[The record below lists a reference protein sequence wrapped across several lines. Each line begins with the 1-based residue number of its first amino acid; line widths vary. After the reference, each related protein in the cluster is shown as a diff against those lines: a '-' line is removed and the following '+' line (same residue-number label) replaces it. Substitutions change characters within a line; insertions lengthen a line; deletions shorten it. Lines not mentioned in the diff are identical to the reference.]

1 MPIMNT
7 KYTKQESQALKKF
20 HDDNKIYVAQV
31 MDTRA
36 PLKNGDLKV
45 WVLNSGT
52 EKNNPKNWIIA
63 HPANGCNN
71 ALNLNRVGNTFDRQ
85 ETSFGVWNTIPY
97 IGNYVFIF
105 YPCTVEST
113 TTAYWFGSP
122 SYYNN
127 LMLPGISY
135 DLTQTNNYEAKCETN
150 YYGNNVEVGNKFI
163 PLQNALEIQGLD
175 KDRLRGISTAS
186 SFRDTPS
193 HCYGFLSPLGNQMVI
208 DDGWSTGDS
217 NINWINN
224 PRVNDNDNDGKDDYG
239 AYHSKKE
246 WVASLDKGDKE
257 NKLNRFHGGFRFRTR
272 NGTQLLILDA
282 GNIYMINK
290 DGTAWAELSE
300 DGYIDCYS
308 QKGINAASDGD
319 INLHAMNVNIEAI
332 NKVSIKAGSGVSID
346 TDGNVMVKS
355 GSLNVS
361 DRVSVPCVLADKG
374 QIGVFKSPMA
384 EITGIFS
391 GTLQGTAYYATAA
404 GFQPIEQKYPD
415 IEPMTSDSVFVTK
428 TVAVKQKV
436 GSGDIYS
443 IASRVPTHEPW
454 AGHDKNDSIPLLS
467 VKQVMVKEEKE
478 KVNNTITSNQVRR

>member
-1 MPIMNT
+1 MPLMNSQ
-7 KYTKQESQALKKF
+7 YTKQESQALKKF

-31 MDTRA
+31 MDTRT

-71 ALNLNRVGNTFDRQ
+71 ALNLHRVGNLYDRQ

-97 IGNYVFIF
+97 VGNYVFIF

-122 SYYNN
+122 SFYNN
-127 LMLPGISY
+127 IMMPGIAY
-135 DLTQTNNYEAKCETN
+135 DLTQTNNFEAKCETN
-150 YYGNNVEVGNKFI
+150 YYGDEVTIGSKFT
-163 PLQNALEIQGLD
+163 PLQTGLEKQGLD

-186 SFRDTPS
+186 SSRDTPS

-208 DDGWSTGDS
+208 DDGWSLGDS

-224 PRVNDNDNDGKDDYG
+224 PRSNDNDNQDKDDYG

-246 WVASLDKGDKE
+246 WIASVNKGDKD

-308 QKGINAASDGD
+308 QKGINAASDGN
-319 INLHAMNVNIEAI
+319 INLHAMNVNIEAL
-332 NKVSIKAGSGVSID
+332 NKVSIKAGSGVSVE
-346 TDGNVMVKS
+346 TNGNVMVKS
-355 GSLNVS
+355 GSVNVS
-361 DRVSVPCVLADKG
+361 DRISVPSLIADKG

-384 EITGIFS
+384 EVTGTFS

-415 IEPMTSDSVFVTK
+415 IEPMTSDVVKVTK

-436 GSGDIYS
+436 GSGNIYS

-454 AGHDKNDSIPLLS
+454 AGHDRNDSIPPLV
-467 VKQVMVKEEKE
+467 VKQMLVKEEKE
-478 KVNNTITSNQVRR
+478 AVNNTVAANQVRR